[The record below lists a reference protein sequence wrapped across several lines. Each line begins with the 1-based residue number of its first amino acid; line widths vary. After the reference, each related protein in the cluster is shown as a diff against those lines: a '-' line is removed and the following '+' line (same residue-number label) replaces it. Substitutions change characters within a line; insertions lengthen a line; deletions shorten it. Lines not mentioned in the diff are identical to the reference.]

1 MLITGRASGV
11 TVGLIVGLILAV
23 ILLKFGNTNRKF
35 KTEYDERQR
44 EIRGTGY
51 TYGFYAMAIYE
62 AAMFLLS
69 MAEIEL
75 PVENYILHFGAIMTG
90 AIVGCVYSIWKGAY
104 WGLNNDH
111 RRYKAIIAVC
121 IVLNMLPLIGLF
133 RGESLMEN
141 GKVGMPMLN
150 IMVLIMLAAA
160 GVTYLIRQ
168 AVDRKEAEEE

>member
-1 MLITGRASGV
+1 MFEAGRASGAA
-11 TVGLIVGLILAV
+11 VGLIIGLILAV
-23 ILLKFGNTNRKF
+23 ILLKFSNTNRKF

-44 EIRGTGY
+44 EVRGTAY
-51 TYGFYAMAIYE
+51 MYGFYATVIYE
-62 AAMFLLS
+62 AALLLFS
-69 MAEIEL
+69 FTEIEL
-75 PVENYILHFGAIMTG
+75 PVENYILHFGAI
-90 AIVGCVYSIWKGAY
+90 AIGCTVLCVYSIWKGAY

-111 RRYKAIIAVC
+111 RRYKAVIAVC
-121 IVLNMLPLIGLF
+121 IVLNMLPLIGLL

-141 GKVGMPMLN
+141 GKIGLPMLN

>member
-1 MLITGRASGV
+1 MLIAGRASGM

-44 EIRGTGY
+44 EVRGMAY
-51 TYGFYAMAIYE
+51 TYGFYATVIYE
-62 AAMFLLS
+62 VAMFLLS
-69 MAEIEL
+69 VAEIEL
-75 PVENYILHFGAIMTG
+75 PVENYILHFGAI
-90 AIVGCVYSIWKGAY
+90 AVGCTVLCVYSIWKGAY

-121 IVLNMLPLIGLF
+121 IVLNMLPLIGLL

-141 GKVGMPMLN
+141 GKIGMPMLN

-168 AVDRKEAEEE
+168 AVDRKETEEE